1 MITEIQ
7 KLLFE
12 KQELAYREFSSK
24 LMPTVPKE
32 TVIGVRTPILR
43 KLAKELYGTKAG
55 TAFLQELPHRYFEEN
70 SLHGF
75 MLEQIKDF
83 DEALV
88 RVEEFLPFVDNWSTC
103 DSFTPKCFKQNPE
116 KLHSKALEW
125 LGSDKV
131 YTVRYGIK
139 ILMNFFL
146 EKNFK
151 PEVLE
156 QVASVTPTDYYVSM
170 MIAWFF
176 ATALAKQYCETL
188 PFIEKRRLDEVT
200 HRRAVRKAL
209 ESFRI
214 TEEQKAHLKTLK

>member
-32 TVIGVRTPILR
+32 KVIGVRTPILR
-43 KLAKELYGTKAG
+43 KLAKELYGTEAG
-55 TAFLQELPHRYFEEN
+55 TAFLQELPHKYFEEN

-88 RVEEFLPFVDNWSTC
+88 LVEKFLPFEDNWSTC

-116 KLHSKALEW
+116 KLYSKALEW

-151 PEVLE
+151 PEILE
-156 QVASVTPTDYYVSM
+156 QVACIIPKDYYVSM

-176 ATALAKQYCETL
+176 ATALAKQYNATL
-188 PFIEKRRLDEVT
+188 PFMENRRMDSKT
-200 HRRAVRKAL
+200 HRRAIQKAV
-209 ESFRI
+209 ESLRI
-214 TEEQKAHLKTLK
+214 TKEQKDYLKTLK

>member
-32 TVIGVRTPILR
+32 RVIGVRTPILR
-43 KLAKELYGTKAG
+43 KLAKELYGTEAG
-55 TAFLQELPHRYFEEN
+55 TAFLQEIPHRYFEEN

-75 MLEQIKDF
+75 MLEQIKGF

-116 KLHSKALEW
+116 KLHSKALE
-125 LGSDKV
+125 
-131 YTVRYGIK
+131 
-139 ILMNFFL
+139 
-146 EKNFK
+146 
-151 PEVLE
+151 
-156 QVASVTPTDYYVSM
+156 
-170 MIAWFF
+170 
-176 ATALAKQYCETL
+176 
-188 PFIEKRRLDEVT
+188 
-200 HRRAVRKAL
+200 
-209 ESFRI
+209 
-214 TEEQKAHLKTLK
+214 

>member
-1 MITEIQ
+1 MITETQ

-43 KLAKELYGTKAG
+43 KLAKELYGTEAG
-55 TAFLQELPHRYFEEN
+55 TAFLQELPHKYFEEN

-103 DSFTPKCFKQNPE
+103 DSFTPKCFKQNPK
-116 KLHSKALEW
+116 KLHYKALEW

-151 PEVLE
+151 PEILE
-156 QVASVTPTDYYVSM
+156 QVACIIPKDYYVSM

-176 ATALAKQYCETL
+176 ATALAKQYNATL
-188 PFIEKRRLDEVT
+188 PFLENRRLDSKT
-200 HRRAVRKAL
+200 HRRAIQKAV
-209 ESFRI
+209 ESLRI
-214 TEEQKAHLKTLK
+214 TKEQKDYLKTLK